1 MEHPLEIDVAHL
13 RDCLERD
20 DQLLLIDCREP
31 DEWAIGH
38 LESATHI
45 PMGDIPSRY
54 EEITADGQRDIV
66 VYCHHGGRSLRVVR
80 WLRGQGLSRTSSLA
94 GGIDAWSEQIDPA
107 IPRY

>member
-1 MEHPLEIDVAHL
+1 MEHPLEIEVSHL
-13 RDCLERD
+13 RDRLAGD
-20 DQLLLIDCREP
+20 DDLLLIDCRES
-31 DEWAIGH
+31 DEWAIGR
-38 LESATHI
+38 LGSATHI
-45 PMGDIPSRY
+45 PMSEIPSRY
-54 EEITADGQRDIV
+54 DEIATGGERDIV